1 MKEISRAA
9 GIVGAAALVI
19 GGILYMIQTRFSP
32 WIIAFLAAGT
42 ALVILFLVLNFGMVI
57 AALGKRT
64 TMYGLNLAVAV
75 LVMLA
80 ILVLIQL
87 IFTHNKTLNHRFD
100 LTEAKIYSLS
110 EQSISILESLQKDV
124 TVTAFYQD
132 AQDKEVMENLLELYD
147 RYSPRFSYELLDT
160 DRSPQQA
167 ELLGVTSYNTAVV
180 QCGDKKEELS
190 FGSPQEEE
198 LTNALITVT
207 RDVQKVIYFTSG
219 HGEKSISASSQQP
232 GASASMFKTAIEKQA
247 YEVKEIV
254 IARERGGI
262 PAECSALV
270 VAGPKTDFY
279 PYELEQIDRYLQEG
293 GRALFM
299 LDPEAAAGVAA
310 FLEKYGVIVG
320 NDYVLDPN
328 PLSQF
333 LGGDYL
339 SPLITDYSPTHE
351 ITREFNFA
359 CLMSL
364 VRSTRL
370 KDGLET
376 GIRGEWI
383 ARASDESWAETN
395 FALLKNARQAR
406 YDPTSDLRGPVPV
419 AVAMTIDLDTQAE
432 TEAPEEAEKREARLV
447 VIGDS
452 DMGAD
457 RFLRPENKNLLL
469 NAVSWLVEEEDLISI
484 LPKRRKSS
492 PLLLSKPDQRVLLI
506 VPLLIMPGSVVI
518 AGGLVYWNR
527 RKYR

>member
-1 MKEISRAA
+1 MKDMSRTA

-32 WIIAFLAAGT
+32 WIIALLAAGG
-42 ALVILFLVLNFGMVI
+42 ALVILFLILNFGMVI
-57 AALGKRT
+57 AALGKRA
-64 TMYGLNLAVAV
+64 TMYGLNLAVAI
-75 LVMLA
+75 LVTLA

-132 AQDKEVMENLLELYD
+132 AQDKETMEELLHLYD
-147 RYSPRFSYELLDT
+147 RHSPRFSYELLDT
-160 DRSPQQA
+160 DRSPQRA

-219 HGEKSISASSQQP
+219 HGEKSISATAQP
-232 GASASMFKTAIEKQA
+232 GTSASMLKTAIEKQA

-299 LDPEAAAGVAA
+299 LDPEAAPGVAA
-310 FLEKYGVIVG
+310 FLDKYGVIVG
-320 NDYVLDPN
+320 DDYVLDPN

-333 LGGDYL
+333 LGGNYL
-339 SPLITDYSPTHE
+339 SPLITDYSRTHE
-351 ITREFNFA
+351 ITKDFNFA

-364 VRSTRL
+364 VRSTRV
-370 KDGLET
+370 KDDLES
-376 GIRGEWI
+376 GIRAEWI
-383 ARASDESWAETN
+383 ARASDESWGETN
-395 FALLKNARQAR
+395 LVLLKNANQAR
-406 YDPTSDLRGPVPV
+406 YDPTSDLKGPVPV
-419 AVAMTIDLDTQAE
+419 AVAMTVDLDPQQA
-432 TEAPEEAEKREARLV
+432 TEAPEEAEQREARLV
-447 VIGDS
+447 VVGDS

-457 RFLRPENKNLLL
+457 RFLRPENKNFLL
-469 NAVSWLVEEEDLISI
+469 NAVSWLVEEEDLVSI

-492 PLLLSKPDQRVLLI
+492 PLLLSKSEQRVLII
-506 VPLLIMPGSVVI
+506 VPLLIMPGSVVL

>member
-1 MKEISRAA
+1 MKEMSRTA

-19 GGILYMIQTRFSP
+19 GGVLYVIQERFSP
-32 WIIAFLAAGT
+32 WIIAFLAAGA

-57 AALGKRT
+57 AALRKRT
-64 TMYGLNLAVAV
+64 TMYSLNLAVAIV
-75 LVMLA
+75 VVLA

-87 IFTHNKTLNHRFD
+87 IFTQNKTLNRRFD
-100 LTEAKIYSLS
+100 LTEAKIYSIS
-110 EQSISILESLQKDV
+110 EQSIKVLRSLQKDV
-124 TVTAFYQD
+124 KVTAFYRD
-132 AQDKEVMENLLELYD
+132 TEDKERMADLLELYD
-147 RYSPRFSYELLDT
+147 RYSPRFTYELLDM

-167 ELLGVTSYNTAVV
+167 ELLDVTSYNTAVV

-190 FGSPQEEE
+190 FGNPQEED
-198 LTNALITVT
+198 LTNALIKVT
-207 RDVQKVIYFTSG
+207 REGQKVVYFTSG
-219 HGEKSISASSQQP
+219 HGEKSITASSQQP
-232 GASASMFKTAIEKQA
+232 GASASMLKTAIEKQA

-270 VAGPKTDFY
+270 IAGPKTDFY

-299 LDPEAAAGVAA
+299 LDPENAPSVAA
-310 FLEKYGVIVG
+310 FLDKYGVIVG

-339 SPLITDYSPTHE
+339 SPLITDYSRTHE

-359 CLMSL
+359 CLMSV
-364 VRSTRL
+364 VRSMRV
-370 KDGLET
+370 KDDLES

-383 ARASDESWAETN
+383 ARASNESWAETN
-395 FALLKNARQAR
+395 FVLLKNARQAR
-406 YDPTSDLRGPVPV
+406 YDPTSDLKGPVPV
-419 AVAMTIDLDTQAE
+419 AVAMTIDLEAQE
-432 TEAPEEAEKREARLV
+432 GSEAPDEAEKRQARLV
-447 VIGDS
+447 AIGDS
-452 DMGAD
+452 DMAAD
-457 RFLRPENKNLLL
+457 RFLRAENKNFLL
-469 NAVSWLVEEEDLISI
+469 NAISWLVEEEDLISI

-492 PLLLSKPDQRVLLI
+492 PLLLSKSEQRVLFI
-506 VPLLIMPGSVVI
+506 VPLLIIPGSVVV

-527 RKYR
+527 RKHR